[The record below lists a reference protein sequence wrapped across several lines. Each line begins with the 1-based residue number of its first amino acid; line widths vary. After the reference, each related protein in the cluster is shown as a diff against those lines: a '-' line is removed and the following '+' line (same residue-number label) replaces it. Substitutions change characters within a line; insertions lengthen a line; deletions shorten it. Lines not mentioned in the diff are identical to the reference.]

1 MKQSRGFL
9 MNEQLETLEYA
20 KRTAIDLAIQ
30 FGPKV
35 LVALIIIA
43 VGFALGR
50 WAAQL
55 TERAVRRLE
64 VDPSVRHLIARIV
77 HIFVLALFVVMALQ
91 NIGVELLPL
100 LAGVGLAGAGIALAM
115 QGVLG
120 NLVAGLV
127 IIFSHPYRLGEY
139 ISIVGVEGE
148 VIDIGLF
155 NTTLRHPD
163 RSHVIVPNRRIM
175 GEVLHNYGSIRQLA
189 VIVRVAYDTDLNRAL
204 SVIDETLRSNPRLLK
219 EPAPVVQVSVLSDF
233 SINIAVRPW
242 VAVPDFVTA
251 QGEINKAIVEA
262 FRGEQIVIPLPQR
275 EVRMLAGS

>member
-1 MKQSRGFL
+1 
-9 MNEQLETLEYA
+9 MNEELETLQHA

-50 WAAQL
+50 WAARL

-64 VDPSVRHLIARIV
+64 VDPSVRQLIARCV
-77 HIFVLALFVVMALQ
+77 HIFVLALFIVMALQ

-100 LAGVGLAGAGIALAM
+100 LAGVALAM

-163 RSHVIVPNRRIM
+163 R
-175 GEVLHNYGSIRQLA
+175 
-189 VIVRVAYDTDLNRAL
+189 
-204 SVIDETLRSNPRLLK
+204 
-219 EPAPVVQVSVLSDF
+219 
-233 SINIAVRPW
+233 
-242 VAVPDFVTA
+242 
-251 QGEINKAIVEA
+251 
-262 FRGEQIVIPLPQR
+262 
-275 EVRMLAGS
+275 